1 MATLKAHLC
10 KLKIEGK
17 QKGLYKKKKKKS
29 MLAGK
34 QHTQLQHPKL
44 LNSIVAHWSTS
55 LSFFF
60 HKTTTGLPHHHVYV
74 FN

>member
-1 MATLKAHLC
+1 
-10 KLKIEGK
+10 
-17 QKGLYKKKKKKS
+17 

-60 HKTTTGLPHHHVYV
+60 TRPPQVYHITM
-74 FN
+74 FMYLTEGIKHLSHTFPS